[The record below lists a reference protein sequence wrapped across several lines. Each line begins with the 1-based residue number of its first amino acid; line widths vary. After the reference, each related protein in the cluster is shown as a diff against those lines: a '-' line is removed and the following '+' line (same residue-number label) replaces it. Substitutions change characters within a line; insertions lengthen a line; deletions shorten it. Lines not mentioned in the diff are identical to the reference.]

1 MGKSRILRLRVRI
14 PSRYPDFVHQIHT
27 IRLIQLRCRY
37 KCCTKFNPTLF
48 WPSGLDMSTSSFP
61 LRANPNIA
69 SSTWFSTAIIP
80 PVRCFIPKYH
90 GLWVWGGWTKAVLQ
104 KKTSQQST
112 LEWPWIHYRI
122 ENVPEHLEAHS
133 QIARHRLELN
143 LEKKTGLRI
152 PTRLESNGD
161 NSSCKQLS

>member
-1 MGKSRILRLRVRI
+1 MAEILGRPPPQIEDLLRAICDTAPWLATSWCGDKGWDSKYIWYSEWENQELRLRVRI

-80 PVRCFIPKYH
+80 PVLCFIPKYH

-104 KKTSQQST
+104 KKHPS
-112 LEWPWIHYRI
+112 
-122 ENVPEHLEAHS
+122 
-133 QIARHRLELN
+133 N
-143 LEKKTGLRI
+143 LF
-152 PTRLESNGD
+152 
-161 NSSCKQLS
+161 